1 MTRGQQKQYRTLNI
15 PLVNKNHCSLI
26 FCSKSSRNI
35 IFYIHMYVCMY
46 LFIPIFMPLLLL
58 ELSIFVHLVIYLPG
72 YDNAHTHR
80 MTHVCVYL
88 ICCSSSYTQ
97 NHLSVFFLLLFL
109 MWFQL
114 YKWIHWIWSINWV
127 NEELNEWTNV
137 LHDSFSHFL
146 TLFFFFLEQV
156 INECKSLENAGNR
169 VQFFFYLE
177 FRFLFCFFRITNESQ
192 Q

>member
-1 MTRGQQKQYRTLNI
+1 
-15 PLVNKNHCSLI
+15 
-26 FCSKSSRNI
+26 
-35 IFYIHMYVCMY
+35 MYVCMY

-97 NHLSVFFLLLFL
+97 NHLSVFFFFCCFFL

-137 LHDSFSHFL
+137 LLWQTFALLLLYTTASPISW
-146 TLFFFFLEQV
+146 LFFSSW
-156 INECKSLENAGNR
+156 NKW
-169 VQFFFYLE
+169 
-177 FRFLFCFFRITNESQ
+177 
-192 Q
+192 